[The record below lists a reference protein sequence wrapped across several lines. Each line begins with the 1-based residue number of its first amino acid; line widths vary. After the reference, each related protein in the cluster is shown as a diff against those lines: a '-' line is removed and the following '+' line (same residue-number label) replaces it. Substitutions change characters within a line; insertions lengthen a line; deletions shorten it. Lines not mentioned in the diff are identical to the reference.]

1 MGSFALKTISIAV
14 VIALIVGAGAG
25 YMVGN
30 SPVSNLM
37 EERDQLVAMSDSLYL
52 AFQDLEAEL
61 NSTQELLVEGQ
72 RNWELFRERYLEMLE
87 ENQEFTQQVIN
98 LESEIMVLESLTS
111 DMQSELDELEQ
122 IIKDHEATAS
132 ASAHI
137 LSVSDTDVLRLQ
149 WEVERLQALL
159 PDLSS
164 ASYRGSLETWYHYV
178 DISTEEIIPQYDA
191 KFVDGSWSLVDLG
204 DGVFRL
210 RMRWTELNLDE
221 SVEGAPRGTHDKF
234 LVTLLSED
242 INVSPTMIMLYG
254 DAYWQK
260 IHWDGKIGEW
270 TSSGVEIHISPIL
283 YDHEFVYYHS
293 GYVAGFG
300 LLIYGSL
307 YPS

>member
-1 MGSFALKTISIAV
+1 MIPYL
-14 VIALIVGAGAG
+14 
-25 YMVGN
+25 
-30 SPVSNLM
+30 
-37 EERDQLVAMSDSLYL
+37 L
-52 AFQDLEAEL
+52 AFQDLEVEL
-61 NSTQELLVEGQ
+61 DSTQELLVEEQ
-72 RNWELFRERYLEMLE
+72 RDNELLRERYVEMLAIDQ
-87 ENQEFTQQVIN
+87 ENQ
-98 LESEIMVLESLTS
+98 
-111 DMQSELDELEQ
+111 Q

-137 LSVSDTDVLRLQ
+137 LSVYESQVLSLQ
-149 WEVERLQALL
+149 MEVERLQALL

-164 ASYRGSLETWYHYV
+164 ASYRGSLETWYYYV
-178 DISTEEIIPQYDA
+178 DITEERIPQYDA

-234 LVTLLSED
+234 LVTLESQD
-242 INVSPTMIMLYG
+242 WNAADDSIMLYG

-260 IHWDGKIGEW
+260 IHWDGTIGEW
-270 TSSGVEIHISPIL
+270 TSSGVEIHISPRL